1 MVRFLFFRKKT
12 LHRFGDA
19 FGDEG
24 HQRQPVAARKRGDAP
39 VVGEEKFV
47 ERGQVGASE
56 GLFAQFQ
63 PCGPERPAWPGGVRR
78 LRGRGL
84 SGRCGRRW
92 PAAARRRP
100 SGEFPRCRSARRL
113 PPRVVRPACVP
124 VALRPRARKS
134 EPRRASDRIR
144 RSRLRAEGSGRRS
157 RRRAT
162 PLPGADVP
170 CRRGPVRCARSPTR
184 PPDSVPRRRASR
196 YASRA
201 ALRRGR
207 RGVRTVRA
215 TRRRARRCVR
225 RRCARGPGPDARSG
239 IGRDRSKQKDFQQQF
254 AQQFAVRRAA
264 RTQSLA
270 LGVVFAQ

>member
-1 MVRFLFFRKKT
+1 MRSATKVISGSPSQRESEVTPRWSAKKSSSS
-12 LHRFGDA
+12 
-19 FGDEG
+19 EG
-24 HQRQPVAARKRGDAP
+24 RSARPKASSRSSSPAARNGQHGQAAFDA
-39 VVGEEKFV
+39 
-47 ERGQVGASE
+47 
-56 GLFAQFQ
+56 
-63 PCGPERPAWPGGVRR
+63 CGTGGP
-78 LRGRGL
+78 

-100 SGEFPRCRSARRL
+100 SGEYPRCRSARRL
-113 PPRVVRPACVP
+113 PPRAVRPACGP
-124 VALRPRARKS
+124 AALRPRARKS
-134 EPRRASDRIR
+134 EPRRASGRIR

-162 PLPGADVP
+162 P
-170 CRRGPVRCARSPTR
+170 RREQTFRAVGVQFDAHEARHA
-184 PPDSVPRRRASR
+184 RRIAFRGGER
-196 YASRA
+196 LDT
-201 ALRRGR
+201 LREPLCGGGVK
-207 RGVRTVRA
+207 GVRTVRA

-264 RTQSLA
+264 RAQSLA